1 MSQICNDNTK
11 RPKPQDI
18 QLGILKIYAFSRE
31 FKHRASGPG
40 EGTAGVRYFCMR
52 IHPKTC
58 CRFPLKVAA
67 TLLNG
72 SRKGAVGA

>member
-18 QLGILKIYAFSRE
+18 QLGILKIYASCRE
-31 FKHRASGPG
+31 FKHKASGPG

-58 CRFPLKVAA
+58 RIFPLKVAA

-72 SRKGAVGA
+72 SRKVTVGA

>member
-40 EGTAGVRYFCMR
+40 EGTAGVRYFSMR

-58 CRFPLKVAA
+58 RIFSLKVVA

-72 SRKGAVGA
+72 SRRGAVGA